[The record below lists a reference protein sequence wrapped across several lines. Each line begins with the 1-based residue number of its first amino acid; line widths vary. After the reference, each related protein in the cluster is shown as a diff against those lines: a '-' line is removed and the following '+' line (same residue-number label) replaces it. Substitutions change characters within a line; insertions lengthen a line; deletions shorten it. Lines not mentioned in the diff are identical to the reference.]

1 MMMMTLSL
9 LEYRRAA
16 LAAMLMALLLA
27 VGMTLV
33 FIPNLELVTATAFLI
48 GFLLGPKWGWWVAG
62 LGEALFSAMNPIGS
76 GLAFP
81 ILYGFQIIAI
91 SLTGFIG
98 GVVGQRLTM
107 DRPFVISRIWFGVLG
122 STLAL
127 IYDFLTAL
135 SFPLTAGLGGWPL
148 LTATVLGLGFFI
160 IHIAVNFV
168 VFSTILPALMSAS
181 RRQLMIHGLVT

>member
-1 MMMMTLSL
+1 MLSL
-9 LEYRRAA
+9 LEYRRTA

-48 GFLLGPKWGWWVAG
+48 GFLLGPKWGLWVAG

-91 SLTGFIG
+91 SITGFVG
-98 GVVGQRLTM
+98 GVLGKNLKVERSLT
-107 DRPFVISRIWFGVLG
+107 ISPVWLGMIG

-135 SFPLTAGLGGWPL
+135 SFPLTAGMGGWPL
-148 LTATVLGLGFFI
+148 VTAAVLGLGFFV
-160 IHIAVNFV
+160 IHIAVNFI
-168 VFSTILPALMSAS
+168 VFSTILPHLMSLG
-181 RRQLMIHGLVT
+181 RRQLLIHGFVT